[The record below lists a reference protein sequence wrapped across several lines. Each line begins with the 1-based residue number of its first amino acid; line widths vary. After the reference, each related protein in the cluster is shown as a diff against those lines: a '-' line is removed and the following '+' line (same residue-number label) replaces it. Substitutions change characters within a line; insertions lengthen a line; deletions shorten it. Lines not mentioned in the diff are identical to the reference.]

1 MLAVCAA
8 VKSSSESFRRGHRL
22 WNSSAMIKVQ
32 GQSVQFVC
40 HASRCVAQFEVFVV
54 YATQCQGPNAIM
66 ISWLWQHSAK
76 VPK

>member
-1 MLAVCAA
+1 
-8 VKSSSESFRRGHRL
+8 
-22 WNSSAMIKVQ
+22 MIKVQ